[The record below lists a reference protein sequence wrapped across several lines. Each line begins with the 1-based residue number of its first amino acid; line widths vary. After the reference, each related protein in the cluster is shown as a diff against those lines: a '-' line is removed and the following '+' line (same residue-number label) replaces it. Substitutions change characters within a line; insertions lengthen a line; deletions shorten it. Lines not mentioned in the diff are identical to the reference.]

1 MKKYLIVLLVAVLIA
16 MLPLAAYATTEI
28 APVEGED
35 VTGAVIDTPVEE
47 NALEGT
53 ETDEGWFYEAKEWCA
68 VNFSGIITVLAAIYA
83 LLPKYGGVAA
93 ILKVVREVSGG
104 LKAFKQYMD
113 DKNNPNSI
121 YNVMARQG
129 DAISKFMNDIA
140 PVLEKLKVGLEK
152 IDRAATSQD
161 KLRAVLFAVEECN
174 ELMAKEFSDLLSCST
189 TISQKHKAEFEE
201 SYLEARQ
208 HLKASVKEATDDDG
222 QKEETVA

>member
-28 APVEGED
+28 APVEGGD
-35 VTGAVIDTPVEE
+35 VTGIIDAPVEE
-47 NALEGT
+47 TATEGE

-93 ILKVVREVSGG
+93 ILKVVRDVSGG
-104 LKAFKQYMD
+104 LKALKQYMD
-113 DKNNPNSI
+113 DKNNPDSI

-140 PVLEKLKVGLEK
+140 PVLEKLEVGLEK
-152 IDRAATSQD
+152 IGHAAISQD
-161 KLRAVLFAVEECN
+161 KLRAVLLAVEEGE

-201 SYLEARQ
+201 AYLEARQ
-208 HLKASVKEATDDDG
+208 HLKVSVKEALDDDG
-222 QKEETVA
+222 QKEEAVA